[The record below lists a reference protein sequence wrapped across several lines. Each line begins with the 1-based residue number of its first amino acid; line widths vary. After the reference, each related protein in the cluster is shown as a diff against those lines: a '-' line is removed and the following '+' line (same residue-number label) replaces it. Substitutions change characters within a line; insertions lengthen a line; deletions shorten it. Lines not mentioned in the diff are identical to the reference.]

1 MKSNPLAVLILVF
14 VMLALAHP
22 RPLTQAS
29 HSDLQNR
36 AGKQGQGGT
45 AQQPEN
51 PEQFRAEAEE
61 AIKHLLVSQIEAW
74 NHGDLKGFMDG
85 YWHSPDLTFFS
96 GGTVSRGWNAALQR
110 YQQRYQGT
118 GKQMGKLD
126 FQDLNIDLV
135 GRQAAVV
142 TGSWHLMMPDGKEPH
157 GLFTLILKR
166 MQNGWR
172 IVHDHTSSA
181 E

>member
-1 MKSNPLAVLILVF
+1 MNRNPSSVLSLVFLSLIL
-14 VMLALAHP
+14 A
-22 RPLTQAS
+22 PLPAFAQPNHNA
-29 HSDLQNR
+29 
-36 AGKQGQGGT
+36 GQGSA

-51 PEQFRAEAEE
+51 LEQLKADAEE
-61 AIKHLLVSQIEAW
+61 GIKHLLVSQVEAW
-74 NHGDLKGFMDG
+74 NRGDLKGFMDG

-96 GGTVSRGWNAALQR
+96 GGTVSKGWNAALQR
-110 YQQRYQGT
+110 YEQRYQGT

-126 FQDLNIDLV
+126 FQDLKIDLV

-142 TGSWHLMMPDGKEPH
+142 TGSWHLAMPDGKQPH

-166 MQNGWR
+166 MQNGWK

>member
-1 MKSNPLAVLILVF
+1 MNRNPSSVLTLVFLSLILF
-14 VMLALAHP
+14 PLPALVQP
-22 RPLTQAS
+22 S
-29 HSDLQNR
+29 HN
-36 AGKQGQGGT
+36 AGQGSS

-51 PEQFRAEAEE
+51 PEQLRADAEE
-61 AIKHLLVSQIEAW
+61 GIKHLLVSQVEAW
-74 NHGDLKGFMDG
+74 NRGDLKGFMDG

-96 GGTVSRGWNAALQR
+96 GGTVSKGWNAALQR
-110 YQQRYQGT
+110 YEQRYQGT

-126 FQDLNIDLV
+126 FQDLKIDLV

-142 TGSWHLMMPDGKEPH
+142 TGSWHLTMSDGKEPH

-166 MQNGWR
+166 MQNGWK

>member
-1 MKSNPLAVLILVF
+1 MNRNPSPVLIVVFLSLILVPLPAF
-14 VMLALAHP
+14 VQPNH
-22 RPLTQAS
+22 
-29 HSDLQNR
+29 N
-36 AGKQGQGGT
+36 AGQSSS

-51 PEQFRAEAEE
+51 PGQLSADAEE
-61 AIKHLLVSQIEAW
+61 GIKHLLVSQVEAW
-74 NHGDLKGFMDG
+74 NRGDLKGFMDG

-96 GGTVSRGWNAALQR
+96 GSTVSKGWNAALQR
-110 YQQRYQGT
+110 YEQRYQGT

-126 FQDLNIDLV
+126 FQDLKIDLV

-142 TGSWHLMMPDGKEPH
+142 TGSWHLTMPDGKEPH
-157 GLFTLILKR
+157 GLFTLIFKH
-166 MQNGWR
+166 MQNGWK